1 MNILKKLV
9 RKLLFNDRCSYCG
22 KVIENDYLCEK
33 CKKRLKEMSE
43 LKKRKN
49 IYFLF
54 FYNDFKKIILDY
66 KFRNRKN
73 ISKFL
78 NEVVEPAIKRVILDE
93 KIDMVIPIPISE
105 ERRRERGFNQ
115 VEEILKESEI
125 HYTNIKR
132 IKKTKYMNKM
142 KKKDEREKNIRNSF
156 EVEKDRF
163 SGKKILI
170 VDDIITTGSTM
181 KEIERVI
188 LEKNKDVEVVFFSFS
203 VVKKYFKE

>member
-1 MNILKKLV
+1 MNILKLI
-9 RKLLFNDRCSYCG
+9 RKLLFSDRCSYCG
-22 KVIENDYLCEK
+22 EVIENDYLCEK

-78 NEVVEPAIKRVILDE
+78 NELIEPAIKRVILDE

>member
-1 MNILKKLV
+1 MNILKLI

-22 KVIENDYLCEK
+22 EVIENDYLCEK
-33 CKKRLKEMSE
+33 CKKRLEEMSE
-43 LKKRKN
+43 LKKREN

-73 ISKFL
+73 ISKVL
-78 NEVVEPAIKRVILDE
+78 SCYIGPALRKIILEE

-115 VEEILKESEI
+115 VEEILKESGI
-125 HYTNIKR
+125 HYINIKR

-142 KKKDEREKNIRNSF
+142 KRKYEREKNIRNSF
-156 EVEKDRF
+156 EVEKDSF
-163 SGKKILI
+163 SYKKILI
-170 VDDIITTGSTM
+170 VDDILTTGSTLNEL
-181 KEIERVI
+181 KRVI
-188 LEKNKDVEVVFFSFS
+188 LETNKEVKIVFFSFS

>member
-1 MNILKKLV
+1 MNILKLI

-22 KVIENDYLCEK
+22 EVIENGYLCEK
-33 CKKRLKEMSE
+33 CKKRLEEMSE
-43 LKKRKN
+43 LKKRDN

-66 KFRNRKN
+66 KFRNRRK

-78 NEVVEPAIKRVILDE
+78 NKLIEPALKKIILEE

-115 VEEILKESEI
+115 VEEILKESGI
-125 HYTNIKR
+125 HYINIKR

-142 KKKDEREKNIRNSF
+142 KRKDEREKNIRNSF
-156 EVEKDRF
+156 EVEKDSF
-163 SGKKILI
+163 SYKKILI
-170 VDDIITTGSTM
+170 VDDILTTGSTLNEL
-181 KEIERVI
+181 KRVI
-188 LEKNKDVEVVFFSFS
+188 LETNKEVEIVFFSFS